1 MARISRIWI
10 KRHFIFEA
18 PFPLRFSTTV
28 SIMLL
33 RNKIKVKIKLSFL
46 STESAKTETAISTLA
61 TK

>member
-1 MARISRIWI
+1 
-10 KRHFIFEA
+10 
-18 PFPLRFSTTV
+18 
-28 SIMLL
+28 MLL